1 MLTSDWIND
10 LWPLTTGFNN
20 WQAKLTSCFDPILL
34 YLLDAF
40 GSPSYLYNEKKSSR
54 FGRRWSIRF
63 FKSFKEAKICSKTL
77 ILFFWILILYWC
89 PEIPFDQWLI
99 INMTKRM
106 ILVIIFI
113 LQKQEGLWYWTIV
126 KSEKS
131 NF

>member
-10 LWPLTTGFNN
+10 LWPLTTCFDN

-63 FKSFKEAKICSKTL
+63 FKSFKKAKICSKTL

-99 INMTKRM
+99 INMTKENDIGDNFYKKTRRFM
-106 ILVIIFI
+106 IQGNRKIW
-113 LQKQEGLWYWTIV
+113 GR
-126 KSEKS
+126 
-131 NF
+131 